1 MKALLLVKAVIC
13 FAFGLG
19 MITVPGPV
27 MAVYGVAL
35 DFPGEMIT
43 RWFAALLLGIGV
55 LCLSTRAMTVSKDQK
70 GVLLS
75 LFVADT
81 LGFVVALVAQ
91 INGMMNALGWVDV
104 AIWLVLAL
112 FLGYFRFLSKTDT

>member
-1 MKALLLVKAVIC
+1 MLVKAVIC

-19 MITVPGPV
+19 MIAVPGSV
-27 MAVYGVAL
+27 VTLYGVAL
-35 DFPGEMIT
+35 DLPGELMT
-43 RWFAALLLGIGV
+43 RWYAALLIGIGV

-104 AIWLVLAL
+104 ATWLVLAL
-112 FLGYFRFLSKTDT
+112 FLGYFRFLSKAKT